1 MPLVEITVSTGVFT
15 SEEKLRLA
23 KAVEKGLQDEIRLLG
38 KNLRSWVFVR
48 EVDRDTFLASRTDE

>member
-1 MPLVEITVSTGVFT
+1 MPLVEITVATGVFT
-15 SEEKLRLA
+15 SEEKLQLA

-48 EVDRDTFLASRTDE
+48 EVER